1 MATTFYNLL
10 KLPLIFFL
18 YLLPSAHSVYFQMPP
33 FESNTSNIIYH
44 GDAVPS
50 VRAIEMNK
58 VNFLCR
64 VGWATYFER
73 VPLWDYSENLSADFT
88 ARFSF
93 IIDTQAVL
101 IMVMGLH
108 SSWLLLGWRSHQ
120 ILLVALWAYSI
131 PQIVIHLTT
140 KLFMLSSALSWT
152 RNGIW

>member
-50 VRAIEMNK
+50 IRAIEMNK
-58 VNFLCR
+58 VNFLCH

-108 SSWLLLGWRSHQ
+108 SSWLCWAGDPTKFCWWLSGLFNTTNSDSSHN
-120 ILLVALWAYSI
+120 
-131 PQIVIHLTT
+131 QIVHVE
-140 KLFMLSSALSWT
+140 FGSFV
-152 RNGIW
+152 N